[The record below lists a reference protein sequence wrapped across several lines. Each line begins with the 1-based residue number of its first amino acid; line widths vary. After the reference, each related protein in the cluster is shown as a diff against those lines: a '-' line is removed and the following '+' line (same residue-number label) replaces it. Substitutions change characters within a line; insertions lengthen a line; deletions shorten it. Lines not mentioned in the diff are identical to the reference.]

1 MDGRHIAPARAREH
15 AAAMTYSSH
24 IADLS
29 RQSHAAR
36 AALPPRVPPP
46 RRRPD
51 PAWAH
56 AGR

>member
-1 MDGRHIAPARAREH
+1 MVAPWRRHAYGSMLGP
-15 AAAMTYSSH
+15 MTYSSH
-24 IADLS
+24 IADVS
-29 RQSHAAR
+29 RGSLAAR

-51 PAWAH
+51 PAWAR